1 MAVTICLVH
10 LEQIGCVDKTVTLG
24 VSVCLLLSFV
34 VFLVVNE
41 AFEPRKEDLVQAVT
55 VFFSSVVRNL
65 EKP

>member
-41 AFEPRKEDLVQAVT
+41 AFEPRKEALVQAVT
-55 VFFSSVVRNL
+55 VF
-65 EKP
+65 